1 MYICPLVKVSR
12 RYYFHLSL
20 VLVFTTVIVFTII
33 YNINTTLIRNKSYKS
48 VCILFLKI
56 FRRKFYFYRSHQ
68 KKGHTI
74 RYLGKTGFPLKA
86 RDFRWYVNRLYT
98 PPERCLC
105 ALKEVVPI
113 QNDYYPTNYT
123 EYPLKW

>member
-1 MYICPLVKVSR
+1 MPFGKGI
-12 RYYFHLSL
+12 
-20 VLVFTTVIVFTII
+20 TTVLFSPFAGTSFHNGNCFY
-33 YNINTTLIRNKSYKS
+33 YNMKKINTTLIRNKSYKS

-56 FRRKFYFYRSHQ
+56 FRRKFYFYRSHK